1 MRLTMVLLVDIYI
14 RSHGSELEKTF
25 DPGLSTQQVTGPRL
39 YDDTSLLVL
48 LFTVIPLISDL
59 PLDRT
64 QAVKS
69 VWINSALI
77 HVAFLPIHQD

>member
-1 MRLTMVLLVDIYI
+1 MVLLDIYI
-14 RSHGSELEKTF
+14 RSHGSEFEKTF

-39 YDDTSLLVL
+39 GDDTSLLVL